1 MKNRPFVLVASIAA
15 LVGLLT
21 FSPRASAQQF
31 WDGPHNDNTTIE
43 GGTGIWSTGNPNWAN
58 AAGIGG
64 FDYNENTDVIFS
76 GATGIV
82 TLGSN
87 ITTNSNAVS
96 FATDGYVINPDGFAL
111 TIVDSL
117 TITVDP
123 GLNATI
129 NAPIDGFGSIAKA
142 GSGTLILGSSNTY
155 SGETSV
161 NAGTLV
167 AAASSALGTDSVTVS
182 GPSSLLRVNP
192 GVSLTNFIE
201 LNNGASL
208 DNFGTIQASAVSEG
222 PEAVVT
228 TTGDATIVNQL
239 GGAITSSDLI
249 AIQAFPVP
257 SPVGTI
263 LVLNSGTISGTIG
276 ISLTDAGTITNNST
290 GVITGNS
297 GIAIEASGATVTFSN
312 AGLVNGS
319 VILDDFANTATLFT
333 GSQISGDLDLGSATA
348 ATLILDG
355 AGAELLSQAVA
366 GAVTNFSSLV
376 KQGTGTWA
384 ITDTLTYGGGTFLNG
399 GILAVNSDLNLGTGA
414 LSFNGGTLEALVAG
428 GGIISSKAITLNA
441 GGGTF
446 LADSGTASTLSGPIR
461 GAGAWTKTG
470 PGTLTLTGTN
480 TYSGGTNL
488 NGGILAVNSD
498 LNLGTGALSFNGGT
512 LEALAAGGGITSSK
526 AVNLAAG
533 GGTFLADTGTVSTL
547 SGPISGVGAWT
558 KAGPGT
564 LILTGSNSYAGGTTI
579 NAGTLQLGAGGTTG
593 SITGDVINNGILAF
607 NRSDVLTFNGVIGGT
622 GSVQQNGTG
631 TTVLSGNNT
640 YTGVTAISAGTL
652 QLGNGGTTGSIV
664 GDVIDNGILAF
675 NRSDDLTFDGAI
687 SGMGSVQQ
695 NGTGTLTLS
704 GANTYAGGT
713 AVNAGSL
720 VAAANNTLGT
730 GLITVSG
737 PSSLL
742 RVNPGVSLTNFVQLS
757 GGASLDNFGTIQASA
772 VSEGPEAVVTTIGDA
787 TITNQQG
794 GTITSPD
801 LIAIQA
807 LPVSEVGT
815 IQVLNSG
822 TVSGTMGISLS
833 DNGTIANNST
843 GVITGTGGT
852 AIEASG
858 AAVTFANAGL
868 VNGSV
873 ILDNLANTA
882 TLVAGGRIDGD
893 LNLGSSTE
901 TNLILEGA
909 GTQLLSQAV
918 TGTVTNGGSLTKQ
931 GSGNWFIDKV
941 LNAPVSTRI
950 LSGVLTVN
958 SQLTSP
964 IVTVSNGAELAGFG
978 PIVGTVTNLGIVS
991 PGTSPGTLT
1000 IDGDYTQNPSGT
1012 LRIEVAGL
1020 GEGEHDLLAVTGHAS
1035 LAGTLQLIRVGD
1047 FNLQVGDQVTFLTA
1061 NDGISGTF
1069 DTIENGFAT
1078 ATIVQAEVI
1087 ILSNSV
1093 VIEGTQGSFVDFAC
1107 TPNTLA
1113 VARALDSTIGDSR
1126 AFELINSLN
1135 NVPLSELC
1143 NELERIAPEEL
1154 AAVFNIGV
1162 SLANVQTANL
1172 LRRMDD
1178 IRAGST
1184 GFSAAGFTIN
1194 GSAPSSSA
1202 GFAGV
1207 TGPEG
1212 KAAPPV
1218 LAPVPEN
1225 RWGVFVTGL
1234 GEFTNIDGNANALG
1248 FDLRTGGVT
1257 LGVDYRISP
1266 NFAIGLTAGYAHTDV
1281 DLGNNG
1287 DVDADG
1293 GKFGL
1298 YATAFTGG
1306 FYLDAAVVGGRNW
1319 YDTHR
1324 SAFLGDARGSTEG
1337 SEVNVLAAA
1346 GYDWQMG
1353 GFSIGPT
1360 ASFQYT
1366 YVDLDGFTESGSAAP
1381 LDVDDQNA
1389 ESIRTAFGVKASYDW
1404 KVGRV
1409 LVRPEIRL
1417 AWQHEYGDTDYSV
1430 VSSLASGAGN
1440 SFTVNGPEIG
1450 RDSLLI
1456 GAGAAVL
1463 WSERLSTY
1471 IYYDGEVGRT
1481 DYESHNVS
1489 AGVRFT
1495 F

>member
-1 MKNRPFVLVASIAA
+1 MTPQASSRSLGLYRFCALIVCVIMAHLTAVKAQEPNFSWDNPATGDWFTNTNWDPDTVPSTSDGLDDAAIDNGGTATLDGPAEVTSLQIGFHLEEPITPGPALFVIPPGDTPVLGDPDSALSITGPEGSLTVTNDPSTQLNLAVAQGSVTVATGGQLNTTGAA
-15 LVGLLT
+15 IGLLEGAGPSEVVVT
-21 FSPRASAQQF
+21 GPGSTWTDDGVLEVVGASTASVR
-31 WDGPHNDNTTIE
+31 IE
-43 GGTGIWSTGNPNWAN
+43 GGGTLLTIGGAVVGGGAAQALVTVTGADSNWDAGGETGLVVAANGTVLIENGGVLTSTVATIGSGTEPGAASVTVTGAGSNWTASDGVVVGSSGPGSATLNLAEEASANITGGLTINPN
-58 AAGIGG
+58 
-64 FDYNENTDVIFS
+64 
-76 GATGIV
+76 GIV
-82 TLGSN
+82 NIGVGGLAGTLVTDSAV
-87 ITTNSNAVS
+87 TNNGQLNFNLSNA
-96 FATDGYVINPDGFAL
+96 
-111 TIVDSL
+111 
-117 TITVDP
+117 ITFD
-123 GLNATI
+123 TQI
-129 NAPIDGFGSIAKA
+129 A
-142 GSGTLILGSSNTY
+142 GSGTVAKLGS
-155 SGETSV
+155 
-161 NAGTLV
+161 GT
-167 AAASSALGTDSVTVS
+167 VT
-182 GPSSLLRVNP
+182 L
-192 GVSLTNFIE
+192 
-201 LNNGASL
+201 
-208 DNFGTIQASAVSEG
+208 
-222 PEAVVT
+222 
-228 TTGDATIVNQL
+228 
-239 GGAITSSDLI
+239 
-249 AIQAFPVP
+249 
-257 SPVGTI
+257 
-263 LVLNSGTISGTIG
+263 
-276 ISLTDAGTITNNST
+276 
-290 GVITGNS
+290 
-297 GIAIEASGATVTFSN
+297 SGANSYT
-312 AGLVNGS
+312 
-319 VILDDFANTATLFT
+319 
-333 GSQISGDLDLGSATA
+333 
-348 ATLILDG
+348 
-355 AGAELLSQAVA
+355 
-366 GAVTNFSSLV
+366 
-376 KQGTGTWA
+376 
-384 ITDTLTYGGGTFLNG
+384 GGTFLNG
-399 GILAVNSDLNLGTGA
+399 GILAIDSDLNLGTGA
-414 LSFNGGTLEALVAG
+414 LSFDGGTLEALAAG
-428 GGIISSKAITLNA
+428 GGIVSSKAITLNA

-446 LADSGTASTLSGPIR
+446 LADAGTLSTLSGLISGG
-461 GAGAWTKTG
+461 GALTKTG
-470 PGTLTLTGTN
+470 PGTLTLLNPTN
-480 TYSGGTNL
+480 TYSGGTNF

-498 LNLGTGALSFNGGT
+498 SNLGTGPLSFDGGT
-512 LEALAAGGGITSSK
+512 LQALAAGGGITSSK
-526 AVNLAAG
+526 AVSLAAG
-533 GGTFLADTGTVSTL
+533 GGTFLADAGTVSTL
-547 SGPISGVGAWT
+547 SGVISGAGAWT
-558 KAGPGT
+558 KAGSGT
-564 LILTGSNSYAGGTTI
+564 LILTGTNSYAGGTTI
-579 NAGTLQLGAGGTTG
+579 DAGTLQLGAGGTTG
-593 SITGDVINNGILAF
+593 SIVGDVVDDGILAF
-607 NRSDVLTFNGVIGGT
+607 TRSDDLTFAGVISGS

-631 TTVLSGNNT
+631 
-640 YTGVTAISAGTL
+640 A
-652 QLGNGGTTGSIV
+652 
-664 GDVIDNGILAF
+664 
-675 NRSDDLTFDGAI
+675 
-687 SGMGSVQQ
+687 
-695 NGTGTLTLS
+695 LTLS
-704 GANTYAGGT
+704 GPNTYTGGT

-720 VAAANNTLGT
+720 IAAANNALGT
-730 GLITVSG
+730 GLVTVTGS
-737 PSSLL
+737 SSLL
-742 RVNPGVSLTNFVQLS
+742 QVDPGVTLTNFVRLS
-757 GGASLDNFGTIQASA
+757 GGASLDNSGTIQASA
-772 VSEGPEAVVTTIGDA
+772 VSEGPTAVVTTIGDA

-794 GTITSPD
+794 AAITSTD

-807 LPVSEVGT
+807 FPVSPLGT
-815 IQVLNSG
+815 IVVLNSG
-822 TVSGTMGISLS
+822 TVSGTTGISLS
-833 DNGTIANNST
+833 DTGTITNNST

-858 AAVTFANAGL
+858 AAVTFLNAGL

-873 ILDNLANTA
+873 ILDNLPNTA
-882 TLVAGGRIDGD
+882 TLITGAQIGGD
-893 LNLGSSTE
+893 LNLGNSTE
-901 TNLILEGA
+901 TNLILDGA
-909 GTQLLSQAV
+909 GSQLLSEAV

-950 LSGVLTVN
+950 LAGVLTVN

-964 IVTVSNGAELAGFG
+964 VVTVSNGAELAGFG
-978 PIVGTVTNLGIVS
+978 AIVGGVTNLGIVS

-1012 LRIEVAGL
+1012 LRIEVGGL
-1020 GEGEHDLLAVTGHAS
+1020 DEGEHDLLAVTGRAS
-1035 LAGTLQLIRVGD
+1035 LAGTLQIIRLND

-1061 NDGISGTF
+1061 NDGVSGTF